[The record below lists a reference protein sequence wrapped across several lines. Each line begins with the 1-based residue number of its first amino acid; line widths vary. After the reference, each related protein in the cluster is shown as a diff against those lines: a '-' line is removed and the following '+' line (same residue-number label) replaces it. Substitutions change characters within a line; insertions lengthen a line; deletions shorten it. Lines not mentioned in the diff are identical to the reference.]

1 MLMGLREKGF
11 MEKVRG
17 KFKEGLGIVQLFRV
31 NEREEKNG
39 ISESGN
45 VLHPSGSKV

>member
-31 NEREEKNG
+31 NECEEKNG